1 MYHVPHRHSGTP
13 SGTVEQIGGVNSTH
27 DPIAE
32 TFQTDAPTS
41 PAYVA
46 KSNDSSKAK
55 TVIFIADIFG
65 YELPNVRL
73 LADEFA
79 KNGLHVLIPDLFDG
93 DYVPHD
99 LLKAIVPQES
109 DETPGLVEAGV
120 QKAKVAASLGPWVFK
135 HREG

>member
-1 MYHVPHRHSGTP
+1 M
-13 SGTVEQIGGVNSTH
+13 
-27 DPIAE
+27 
-32 TFQTDAPTS
+32 
-41 PAYVA
+41 
-46 KSNDSSKAK
+46 
-55 TVIFIADIFG
+55 
-65 YELPNVRL
+65 PNVRL

-135 HREG
+135 HREGQSTKAYTVVQALTVLLPLVPFLDVSKPILIKFIEAVKADSSVKKIGSVGFTYTFT